1 MIFILATVSALWGYS
16 LTMVIMIVVTVLYA
30 CMAYKVKREDSMSE

>member
-16 LTMVIMIVVTVLYA
+16 LTMAIMLFVIVLYA
-30 CMAYKVKREDSMSE
+30 CVAYKAKREG